1 MITTSIWI
9 FGCMENRNGDEPITT
24 VLQGKALG
32 TTWTVKILSKNEIK
46 KEELRDDIGRKL
58 EEGDKIFSHWRKDS
72 NLYQFNAAL
81 TTTPLSVL
89 PPLLDLLEHAEW
101 INRQSEGA
109 FDPTLAP
116 VINLWG
122 FGPVG
127 ETRSTIPTGKQIL
140 EAKKLTGMDKFKV
153 LPKGFIQK
161 TLPGLQLDFSGSAK
175 GEIIDQVCTLL
186 QRWNFN
192 NFLVELGGEVRA
204 HGKGRNGKGWIIGLE
219 DGSGDSESM
228 VAVPLRNYSVA
239 TSGTYQLNKPNPDA
253 NRSAS
258 HLLDPRTG
266 RPIEHELIA
275 VNAFAPTARD
285 AEKFAFT
292 PLVKSHK
299 TSKKNNGK
307 RSIIPSLPI
316 DECFFGLLVQQLF
329 LLPTRGGFHNTLGH
343 RHTGHGCSGYP
354 FDFFLS

>member
-1 MITTSIWI
+1 
-9 FGCMENRNGDEPITT
+9 MENRNEDETIITI
-24 VLQGKALG
+24 LKGRALG
-32 TTWTVKILSKNEIK
+32 TTWSVKLLSKNEIK
-46 KEELRDDIGRKL
+46 KEELREDIGRKL

-72 NLYQFNAAL
+72 DLYQFNAAL
-81 TTTPLSVL
+81 TTTPLSIH
-89 PPLLDLLEHAEW
+89 PSLLDLLEHAEW

-116 VINLWG
+116 IINLWG

-140 EAKKLTGMDKFKV
+140 EAKKLTGMDKFKI

-161 TLPGLQLDFSGSAK
+161 KLPLLQLDFSGSAK

-204 HGKGRNGKGWIIGLE
+204 NGRGRDGKGWIIGLE
-219 DGSGDSESM
+219 DGSGNSESM

-239 TSGTYQLNKPNPDA
+239 TSGTYQLNKAIPDA

-258 HLLDPRTG
+258 HLIDPRTG
-266 RPIEHELIA
+266 RPFEHELIA

-285 AEKFAFT
+285 ADAWATALIILGPVEGM
-292 PLVKSHK
+292 
-299 TSKKNNGK
+299 KKAEEMDMVARFCAIKDGQIEVSLTTAYERLFHSN
-307 RSIIPSLPI
+307 IP
-316 DECFFGLLVQQLF
+316 
-329 LLPTRGGFHNTLGH
+329 
-343 RHTGHGCSGYP
+343 
-354 FDFFLS
+354 

>member
-1 MITTSIWI
+1 MITASIWI
-9 FGCMENRNGDEPITT
+9 FGCMESRNGEELFTT
-24 VLQGKALG
+24 VLNGRALG
-32 TTWTVKILSKNEIK
+32 TYWTVKLLSKNEVK
-46 KEELRDDIGRKL
+46 KEELREDIVRKL

-72 NLYQFNAAL
+72 DLYQFNAAL
-81 TTTPLSVL
+81 TTNPLSIR

-127 ETRSTIPTGKQIL
+127 GNRSTIPTGKQIL
-140 EAKKLTGMDKFKV
+140 EAKKLTGMDKFKT

-161 TLPGLQLDFSGSAK
+161 KLPLLQLDFSGSAK
-175 GEIIDQVCTLL
+175 GEIIDQVCNLL

-204 HGKGRNGKGWIIGLE
+204 NGRGRDGKGWIIGLE

-258 HLLDPRTG
+258 HLIDPRTG
-266 RPIEHELIA
+266 RPVGHELVA

-285 AEKFAFT
+285 ADAWATALMILGPVEGM
-292 PLVKSHK
+292 
-299 TSKKNNGK
+299 KKAEELDMVARFCAIQDGQIEVSLTTAYERLFHSN
-307 RSIIPSLPI
+307 IP
-316 DECFFGLLVQQLF
+316 
-329 LLPTRGGFHNTLGH
+329 
-343 RHTGHGCSGYP
+343 
-354 FDFFLS
+354 

>member
-1 MITTSIWI
+1 MITASIWI

-24 VLQGKALG
+24 ILQGRALG
-32 TTWTVKILSKNEIK
+32 TTWTVKLLSKNEIK
-46 KEELRDDIGRKL
+46 KEELREDIGRKL

-219 DGSGDSESM
+219 DGSGDSGSM

-258 HLLDPRTG
+258 HLIDPRTG
-266 RPIEHELIA
+266 RPVEHEMIA

-285 AEKFAFT
+285 ADAWATALMILGPVEGM
-292 PLVKSHK
+292 
-299 TSKKNNGK
+299 KKAEELDMVARFCAIQDGQ
-307 RSIIPSLPI
+307 IEVSLTTAY
-316 DECFFGLLVQQLF
+316 ERLF
-329 LLPTRGGFHNTLGH
+329 LSHIP
-343 RHTGHGCSGYP
+343 
-354 FDFFLS
+354 

>member
-1 MITTSIWI
+1 MKIGFLLLITASIWI
-9 FGCMENRNGDEPITT
+9 FGCMESRNGEELITT
-24 VLQGKALG
+24 ELNGRALG
-32 TTWTVKILSKNEIK
+32 TTWTIKLLSKNEVK
-46 KEELRDDIGRKL
+46 KEELREDIVRKL

-72 NLYQFNAAL
+72 DLYQFNATL
-81 TTTPLSVL
+81 TTNPQSIR

-140 EAKKLTGMDKFKV
+140 EAKKLTGMDKFKI

-161 TLPGLQLDFSGSAK
+161 TLPFLQLDFSGSAK

-204 HGKGRNGKGWIIGLE
+204 NGRGRDGKGWIIGLE
-219 DGSGDSESM
+219 DGSGDRGSM

-253 NRSAS
+253 NQSAS
-258 HLLDPRTG
+258 HLIDPRTG
-266 RPIEHELIA
+266 RPVEHELIA

-285 AEKFAFT
+285 ADAWATALMILGPVEGM
-292 PLVKSHK
+292 
-299 TSKKNNGK
+299 KKAEELDMVARFCAIQDGRIQISLTTAYERLFPPN
-307 RSIIPSLPI
+307 IP
-316 DECFFGLLVQQLF
+316 
-329 LLPTRGGFHNTLGH
+329 
-343 RHTGHGCSGYP
+343 
-354 FDFFLS
+354 